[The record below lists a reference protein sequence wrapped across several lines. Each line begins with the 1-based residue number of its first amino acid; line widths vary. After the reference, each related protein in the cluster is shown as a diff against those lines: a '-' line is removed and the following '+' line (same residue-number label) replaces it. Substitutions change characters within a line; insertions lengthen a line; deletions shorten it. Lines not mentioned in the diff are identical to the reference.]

1 MKSVLCHQATLQV
14 VDQPNLTPAKG
25 QVLLEVVRCGICG
38 SDLHMQHHC
47 DHMHDLAARVGFNGL
62 AKSTDPFV
70 LGHEF
75 CGKVLDYGPKTR
87 HKFKADTLVCAM
99 PLLNVDQHGYLSTG
113 LSPNAS
119 GGYAEQVLAQSSL
132 MFEVPNGL
140 DADSAAMTEPM
151 AVALHAVR
159 RSRVKTSEPAIVIGC
174 GSSLMFE
181 VPNGLD
187 ADSAAM
193 TEPMAVALHAVRRSR
208 VKTSEPAIVIGC
220 GPVGL
225 GVILMLKAAGV
236 KTVVASDFSPNRRKL
251 AEQCGADIVVDPK
264 ETSPFANWKEFGLLG
279 NVSDA
284 INMGMGLFDKLQA
297 TRLPWWHGWRMIDKL
312 GALPKRPVIFE
323 CVGVPGVLQ
332 QIIEGAP
339 LFSRIVGVGVCMQS
353 DKIEPALAINKE
365 LEIQFVLGY
374 TPLEFRDA
382 LHMIAEGKVNC
393 SPLITGVVGLEG
405 VTNAFEALRDPEQHA
420 KILIDPKRSGS
431 DIQLM
436 SH

>member
-14 VDQPNLTPAKG
+14 VDQPNLMPAKG

-70 LGHEF
+70 LGHDF

-119 GGYAEQVLAQSSL
+119 GGYAEQVLVQSSL

-159 RSRVKTSEPAIVIGC
+159 RSRVKTG
-174 GSSLMFE
+174 
-181 VPNGLD
+181 
-187 ADSAAM
+187 
-193 TEPMAVALHAVRRSR
+193 
-208 VKTSEPAIVIGC
+208 EPAIVIGC

-405 VTNAFEALRDPEQHA
+405 VTNAFEALRDPE
-420 KILIDPKRSGS
+420 
-431 DIQLM
+431 
-436 SH
+436 

>member
-1 MKSVLCHQATLQV
+1 MKSVLCHNAELRV
-14 VDQPNLTPAKG
+14 VERTKLEPAKG
-25 QVLLEVVRCGICG
+25 QVLLDVVRCGICG

-47 DHMHDLAARVGFNGL
+47 DHMHILANRVGFNGV
-62 AKSTDPFV
+62 AQSTDEFV
-70 LGHEF
+70 MGHEF
-75 CGKVLDYGPKTR
+75 CGRVLDYGPKTR
-87 HKFKADTLVCAM
+87 RKFKADTLVCAM
-99 PLLNVDQHGYLSTG
+99 PLLNVGTLGYQPTG

-140 DADSAAMTEPM
+140 DADSAALTEPM

-159 RSRVKTSEPAIVIGC
+159 RSRI
-174 GSSLMFE
+174 
-181 VPNGLD
+181 
-187 ADSAAM
+187 
-193 TEPMAVALHAVRRSR
+193 
-208 VKTSEPAIVIGC
+208 KTSEPAIVIGC

-225 GVILMLKAAGV
+225 GVIAMLKAAGV
-236 KTVVASDFSPNRRKL
+236 KTVVASDFSPNRRRL
-251 AEQCGADIVVDPK
+251 AELCGADIVVNPK
-264 ETSPFANWKEFGLLG
+264 EQSPFANWKEFGLLG

-284 INMGMGLFDKLQA
+284 INFGMGLFEKVQA
-297 TRLPWWHGWRMIDKL
+297 VPLPWWHAWRVADKL

-374 TPLEFRDA
+374 TPLEFRDT
-382 LHMIAEGKVNC
+382 LHMIAEGQVTC
-393 SPLITGVVGLEG
+393 APLITGIVGLDG
-405 VTNAFEALRDPEQHA
+405 VNPAFAALRDPEQHA
-420 KILIDPKRSGS
+420 KILIDPKRAGA
-431 DIQLM
+431 DIELVKKAG
-436 SH
+436 